1 MIMEFEYSFAPT
13 TMEQIAA
20 FENKYKLLLPTNY
33 KSFLLDNNGGK
44 TVKRRFDTTDETI
57 TSSIMLFLPLSQEEE
72 QSLEQYHVKYN
83 LGGIVPSNLLPIG
96 IDPAESLI
104 CISLHEEDVGSV
116 YLCDMNYY
124 HEDNELKN
132 EHIKLIAKSFHGFL
146 TSLYIL
152 Q

>member
-13 TMEQIAA
+13 TMEQITA
-20 FENKYKLLLPTNY
+20 FENMYKLVLPTDY
-33 KSFLLDNNGGK
+33 KSFLIDNNGGE
-44 TVKRRFDTTDETI
+44 TVKRRFDTMDETI

-72 QSLEQYHVKYN
+72 QNLEQHYIKYN
-83 LGGIVPSNLLPIG
+83 LSGIVPSYLLPIG

-104 CISLHEEDVGSV
+104 CISLHDEDIGSV
-116 YLCDMNYY
+116 YLCDMNYF

-132 EHIKLIAKSFHGFL
+132 ENIKLISKSFPGFIS
-146 TSLYIL
+146 SLYIP